1 MIISTWPIRASVIKA
16 SAVFGLLHSF
26 VTPGRPGRGSSEGA
40 TAGLKDGRKNHE
52 PQSCTDRDFTVFLS
66 MTERL
71 DVQYA

>member
-40 TAGLKDGRKNHE
+40 TAGLKDGRKNHHLKAA
-52 PQSCTDRDFTVFLS
+52 Q
-66 MTERL
+66 TEIS
-71 DVQYA
+71 QFS